1 MSAEDW
7 KAAVYNNRQSVQD
20 MRRVLWTTAT
30 TEEAG
35 HVPELL
41 DLVDRA
47 VDLADEL
54 VRNEADDM
62 QVVESAAEVL
72 LNQYRRK
79 RVKRGK

>member
-1 MSAEDW
+1 MSTEDW
-7 KAAVYNNRQSVQD
+7 KTAVYNNRQSVQD

-30 TEEAG
+30 AEEAG

-41 DLVDRA
+41 DLADRA
-47 VDLADEL
+47 IDLADEL

-62 QVVESAAEVL
+62 QAVEAATEVL